1 MRCITNSPCEQSN
14 LINFSSHQNP
24 ISVPGTNSMQLCSLS
39 DCGPSSIMLVQIWWL
54 ASLAAASYYPRQ
66 SPSRTPA
73 CFKCNRTVIKSLSST
88 APTKYRGYATNQP
101 RRRTNSHTNQ
111 PTHRLLL
118 VGVSCIKWRVYTIA
132 LFVCSLTVQIKC
144 IASGEDNKLPKEIT
158 FALYP
163 PGRSPT

>member
-1 MRCITNSPCEQSN
+1 MRTVEFN
-14 LINFSSHQNP
+14 
-24 ISVPGTNSMQLCSLS
+24 QLLF
-39 DCGPSSIMLVQIWWL
+39 WWL

-132 LFVCSLTVQIKC
+132 LFVCSLTVQIKY

-163 PGRSPT
+163 PGRSPTQAPHIPYALMIPSSITSFLHSLLLS